1 MINKQNII
9 KGMEKTIKDIF
20 TAYNPKI
27 KLFDNVI
34 TGGIDVHYGKK
45 YSQDVVKSYSA
56 EDLNDVFLM
65 NGFRDLL
72 NGLKS
77 RPITRIGNKAVFYGM
92 EFGACY
98 RYLILDELEVNDN
111 SDKRYYIALDKPQ
124 GIVSII
130 QIGYKNN
137 VVTYEGE
144 IIAIHAGLI
153 NPDDIYLDNEEL
165 TIEKINNFFKHF
177 QFEISEMII
186 RYHEN
191 NLDFHNFPKEMLKI
205 LKMCINKAEMNYRID
220 IDDESSFKG
229 DIRTL
234 IDKVFVSEDPE
245 IYHDT
250 YGVCMA
256 NDYNIFIEVI
266 DSEESYNDNINEY
279 QEDIFIIN
287 SNYTKKLVDEAK
299 TGTLNARTLFE
310 FTDTMMDMIRQNKM

>member
-1 MINKQNII
+1 MINKQDII

-45 YSQDVVKSYSA
+45 YSQDVVKSYSV
-56 EDLNDVFLM
+56 EDLNDIFLM

-98 RYLILDELEVNDN
+98 RYLILDELEVNDS

-124 GIVSII
+124 GIVSIV

-153 NPDDIYLDNEEL
+153 NPDDIYLDNQEL
-165 TIEKINNFFKHF
+165 VIEKINNFFKHF

-186 RYHEN
+186 HYRESKLEFN
-191 NLDFHNFPKEMLKI
+191 GFPKEMLKI
-205 LKMCINKAEMNYRID
+205 LKMCIEKAEMNYKM
-220 IDDESSFKG
+220 DEDPRRLKG

-234 IDKVFVSEDPE
+234 IDMIFVSDEPE
-245 IYHDT
+245 IFHDT
-250 YGVCMA
+250 YGTAIA
-256 NDYNIFIEVI
+256 NDYNIFIEVV

-299 TGTLNARTLFE
+299 TGALSARTLFE
-310 FTDTMMDMIRQNKM
+310 FTDTMMDMIRQNKL